1 MASFFASRYL
11 VGMTWTDRIAF
22 FAPLDF
28 AALTLLVLGWVL
40 ISWMIDHSRPSKPS
54 VSNLMAQYRREWMK
68 QMVTREP
75 RIFDA
80 QIISSLRQGTAFF
93 ASTSMLAIGG
103 TLAMIGNGEELSGIA
118 NDLILG
124 SDPAFVWEIKLIVV
138 ALFLTNAF
146 LKFVWSNRLFGYTAV
161 LVAATPNDITDPQ
174 CTPRSA
180 QAAEIGITA
189 ARGFNRG
196 LRSIYFALAAGAWLG
211 GPIALFAATL
221 FTLGVIYRR
230 EFASESRKILM
241 NTTT

>member
-1 MASFFASRYL
+1 
-11 VGMTWTDRIAF
+11 
-22 FAPLDF
+22 
-28 AALTLLVLGWVL
+28 
-40 ISWMIDHSRPSKPS
+40 
-54 VSNLMAQYRREWMK
+54 MAQYRREWMT
-68 QMVTREP
+68 QMVTRDP

-103 TLAMIGNGEELSGIA
+103 TLAMIGNGEKLSGIA

-161 LVAATPNDITDPQ
+161 LVAAVPNDITDPR
-174 CTPRSA
+174 CTPRSK

-196 LRSIYFALAAGAWLG
+196 LRSIYFALAAGAWIA
-211 GPIALFAATL
+211 GPFALIAAAI

-230 EFASESRKILM
+230 EFASASRKILM
-241 NTTT
+241 DTTS

>member
-1 MASFFASRYL
+1 MNQS
-11 VGMTWTDRIAF
+11 MTWTDRLAL

-28 AALTLLVLGWVL
+28 AGLALLILGSIIIGWR
-40 ISWMIDHSRPSKPS
+40 IEHPSVHKPS
-54 VSNLMAQYRREWMK
+54 VSNLMAQYRREWME
-68 QMVTREP
+68 QMVTRDP

-80 QIISSLRQGTAFF
+80 QIIASLRQGTAFF

-103 TLAMIGNGEELSGIA
+103 TLAMIGNGEKLSGIA

-146 LKFVWSNRLFGYTAV
+146 LKFVWSNRLFGYKAV
-161 LVAATPNDITDPQ
+161 LVAAVPNDITDPR
-174 CTPRSA
+174 CLPRSQ
-180 QAAEIGITA
+180 QAADVGITG

-196 LRSIYFALAAGAWLG
+196 LRSIYFALSAAAWLA
-211 GPIALFAATL
+211 GPIALIAATL

-230 EFASESRKILM
+230 EFASASRKILM
-241 NTTT
+241 DTTS

>member
-1 MASFFASRYL
+1 
-11 VGMTWTDRIAF
+11 MTWTDRLAL

-28 AALTLLVLGWVL
+28 VGLALLILGSIIIGWR
-40 ISWMIDHSRPSKPS
+40 IEHPSVHKPS
-54 VSNLMAQYRREWMK
+54 VSNLMAQYRREWME
-68 QMVTREP
+68 QMVTRDP

-80 QIISSLRQGTAFF
+80 QIIASLRQGTAFF

-103 TLAMIGNGEELSGIA
+103 TLAMIGNGEKLSGIA

-146 LKFVWSNRLFGYTAV
+146 LKFVWSNRLFGYKAV
-161 LVAATPNDITDPQ
+161 LVAAVPNDITDPR
-174 CTPRSA
+174 CLPRSK
-180 QAAEIGITA
+180 QAADVGITG

-196 LRSIYFALAAGAWLG
+196 LRSIYFALSAAAWLA
-211 GPIALFAATL
+211 GPIALIAATL

-230 EFASESRKILM
+230 EFASASRKILM
-241 NTTT
+241 DTTS